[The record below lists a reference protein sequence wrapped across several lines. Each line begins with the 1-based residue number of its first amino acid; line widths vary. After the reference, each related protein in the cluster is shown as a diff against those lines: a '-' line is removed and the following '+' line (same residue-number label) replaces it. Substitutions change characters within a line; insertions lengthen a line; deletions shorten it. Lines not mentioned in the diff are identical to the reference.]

1 MKGKNKILMIS
12 VFAAVV
18 VLASV
23 CTFFYLSKK
32 GGAPEESKP
41 FGFEALK
48 FNGSYVST
56 DIMIEER
63 NKFFEKWKRN
73 AAVQRMSEEERT
85 DMLLD
90 QIIERLVL
98 EDYIFNKSGKTATES
113 EVEDYIKR
121 FIEPRYKDS
130 GGLSV
135 YMSSRGYTTEE
146 EMKKDIEEYIIK
158 HKCIYAVA
166 KEKGDPLT
174 EAEIDEGYAKHMMQ
188 NKSLDIR
195 HIFISTQDRD
205 KEEAKALALEIY
217 EKLSNGED
225 FEALAKQYSE
235 DEETKDNGG
244 IIKGLIS
251 GFHEEAYDNA
261 VFTAEPGELL
271 EPIEVYNGYEIVY
284 VDKVVNYYRTR
295 SEYEQIIT
303 VDKFVESEKY
313 KEWLEELKKGYDIE
327 ITDLSMKA
335 FRLFRE
341 GKYDESGNCYEELYK
356 QKKDI
361 YYMDKATEMYR
372 IAENWEKLLETSK
385 VCSKKNPDNLLY
397 QVYQAEAM
405 LKTGD
410 EEGALKLLEK
420 AEKSAEGNTYFLSMI
435 KEFYKNYGFEEEA
448 QRIEQKQ
455 NQ

>member
-1 MKGKNKILMIS
+1 MMRTSESQTIEFKTSWRDEYLKWICAFANTNGGKLLIG
-12 VFAAVV
+12 VDD
-18 VLASV
+18 
-23 CTFFYLSKK
+23 
-32 GGAPEESKP
+32 
-41 FGFEALK
+41 
-48 FNGSYVST
+48 NGVP
-56 DIMIEER
+56 
-63 NKFFEKWKRN
+63 
-73 AAVQRMSEEERT
+73 VG
-85 DMLLD
+85 
-90 QIIERLVL
+90 V
-98 EDYIFNKSGKTATES
+98 
-113 EVEDYIKR
+113 
-121 FIEPRYKDS
+121 KDS
-130 GGLSV
+130 
-135 YMSSRGYTTEE
+135 
-146 EMKKDIEEYIIK
+146 
-158 HKCIYAVA
+158 
-166 KEKGDPLT
+166 
-174 EAEIDEGYAKHMMQ
+174 
-188 NKSLDIR
+188 
-195 HIFISTQDRD
+195 
-205 KEEAKALALEIY
+205 
-217 EKLSNGED
+217 
-225 FEALAKQYSE
+225 
-235 DEETKDNGG
+235 
-244 IIKGLIS
+244 
-251 GFHEEAYDNA
+251 
-261 VFTAEPGELL
+261 
-271 EPIEVYNGYEIVY
+271 
-284 VDKVVNYYRTR
+284 
-295 SEYEQIIT
+295 
-303 VDKFVESEKY
+303 